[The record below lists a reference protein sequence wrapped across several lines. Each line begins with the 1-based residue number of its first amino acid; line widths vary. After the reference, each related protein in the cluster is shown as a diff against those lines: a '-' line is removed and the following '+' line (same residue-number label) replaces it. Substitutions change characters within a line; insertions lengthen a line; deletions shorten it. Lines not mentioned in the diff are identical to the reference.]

1 MRIIPRL
8 RFSLRTLLILTTLVA
23 AGLGYFCWFEAPAIN
38 LQQREQEAFCDELLT
53 NPPFFESMPDW
64 EELPQGPLGQLLGR
78 KRGRRLMG
86 LDLLIRYGSD
96 DASKVVQGFELIER
110 HKGLNIRRIVVQ
122 TYNKKTPL
130 PIPARKLPKHAT
142 EIYLQGIIL
151 EAELLHSLGE
161 QKNLTH
167 LFLDGCPFRTNDLKE
182 SNRQLWETLRP
193 PLDTLDVRNMELSAQ
208 SCSQLSHLPHLKF
221 IKFDH
226 CEFVA
231 QTGALSKRVPAEA
244 LPASLGYLRIERQE
258 LDAAFFAQLKHCTK
272 LLGIHLPDCRVSDIP
287 ADQVVAQLLP
297 QLPREIELLT
307 IPAWSATAD
316 DIRAAARFNQLKWMS
331 ITNTGKPPAVS
342 DVEQLSDRLE
352 FLDLKTDQVENWIEG
367 LRNRPASPQ
376 IRIEALQPIPAD
388 VVQRLVDH
396 PPTRR
401 FEIIDR
407 KLDANSVDRLRQAGV
422 WINLTPPS
430 TYSYQPPPIVRTLPL
445 AP

>member
-53 NPPFFESMPDW
+53 NPSFSVSMPIW

-86 LDLLIRYGSD
+86 LDLYITYGSD
-96 DASKVVQGFELIER
+96 DASKVVQGFELLER
-110 HKGLNIRRIVVQ
+110 HKGLNIRMIVVQ

-130 PIPARKLPKHAT
+130 PIPARNIPKHANK
-142 EIYLQGIIL
+142 IFLMGIIL
-151 EAELLHSLGE
+151 EADMLHSLGQ

-167 LFLDGCPFRTNDLKE
+167 LFLDGCPFQTNDLQE

-193 PLDTLDVRNMELSAQ
+193 PLAGLSVNNMELSAEL
-208 SCSQLSHLPHLKF
+208 CTQLSHRPHLTSIGF
-221 IKFDH
+221 GN
-226 CEFVA
+226 CELVE
-231 QTGALSKRVPAEA
+231 QTGGRSKRFPAEA
-244 LPASLGYLRIERQE
+244 LSASLEDLQIEHQE
-258 LDAAFFAQLKHCTK
+258 LDAAFFVQLKRCPK
-272 LLGIHLPDCRVSDIP
+272 LRRISLKDCYVSDIP

-297 QLPREIELLT
+297 QLPREIEQLI
-307 IPAWSATAD
+307 IPAWSFTAD
-316 DIRAAARFNQLKWMS
+316 DIRAAARFNQLKELSM
-331 ITNTGKPPAVS
+331 TNTGEPPAVS

-352 FLDLKTDQVENWIEG
+352 VLRVKADQVENWIEG
-367 LRNRPASPQ
+367 LRNRPDSLQ
-376 IRIEALQPIPAD
+376 IEIEALQPIPAD

-407 KLDANSVDRLRQAGV
+407 KLDANSVDRLKKAGYR
-422 WINLTPPS
+422 IDAILSP
-430 TYSYQPPPIVRTLPL
+430 TYIYQPPPIVRTLPL

>member
-53 NPPFFESMPDW
+53 NPPFLESMPEW
-64 EELPQGPLGQLLGR
+64 KQLPQGPLGRLLGR
-78 KRGRRLMG
+78 KRGRRLVG

-96 DASKVVQGFELIER
+96 DASKVVQGFELLER
-110 HKGLNIRRIVVQ
+110 RNDLNIRSIAVQ
-122 TYNKKTPL
+122 ADPQKSPL

-151 EAELLHSLGE
+151 EAELLHSLGQ
-161 QKNLTH
+161 QKNLTD
-167 LFLDGCPFRTNDLKE
+167 LSLNQCPFQTNDLEE

-193 PLDTLDVRNMELSAQ
+193 PLEVLNVSNMEFSAQ

-221 IKFDH
+221 IQFDH
-226 CEFVA
+226 CEFVD
-231 QTGALSKRVPAEA
+231 QTGGRSKRVPAEA
-244 LPASLGYLRIERQE
+244 LPASLGYLRIEHQE
-258 LDAAFFAQLKHCTK
+258 LDAAFFVQLKQCSK
-272 LLGIHLPDCRVSDIP
+272 LRGISLKDCYVSDIP

-297 QLPREIELLT
+297 QLPREIEQLI
-307 IPAWSATAD
+307 IPAWSFTAD
-316 DIRAAARFNQLKWMS
+316 DSRAAARFDQLKRVSM
-331 ITNTGKPPAVS
+331 TNTGEPPAAS
-342 DVEQLSDRLE
+342 DVEQLSDRLN
-352 FLDLKTDQVENWIEG
+352 FLDLRTDQVENWIEG
-367 LRNRPASPQ
+367 LRNRPDSLQ

-396 PPTRR
+396 PPNRR
-401 FEIIDR
+401 FEIIDH
-407 KLDANSVDRLRQAGV
+407 KLDWDNIARLKKAGYR
-422 WINLTPPS
+422 IDAILPP
-430 TYSYQPPPIVRTLPL
+430 TYIYQPPPIVRTLPL